1 MRPSC
6 VRSNTAPHAS
16 SSRTRA
22 GASFAGFLLDAS
34 AVTGVIRMQP
44 TRVFGFAAGGPSGGT
59 LTLDLDRVELRDEST
74 FTWSSS
80 GTTSPDPTREIAY
93 HLLPGHNLETQS
105 IQRCRQTLDATVPD
119 HTARHTTGSGYL
131 LLAGG
136 AEVEVTG
143 MDVGLQR

>member
-1 MRPSC
+1 MS
-6 VRSNTAPHAS
+6 VTARSA
-16 SSRTRA
+16 
-22 GASFAGFLLDAS
+22 
-34 AVTGVIRMQP
+34 
-44 TRVFGFAAGGPSGGT
+44 
-59 LTLDLDRVELRDEST
+59 
-74 FTWSSS
+74 
-80 GTTSPDPTREIAY
+80 PDPTREIAY

-119 HTARHTTGSGYL
+119 QTARHTTGSGNL